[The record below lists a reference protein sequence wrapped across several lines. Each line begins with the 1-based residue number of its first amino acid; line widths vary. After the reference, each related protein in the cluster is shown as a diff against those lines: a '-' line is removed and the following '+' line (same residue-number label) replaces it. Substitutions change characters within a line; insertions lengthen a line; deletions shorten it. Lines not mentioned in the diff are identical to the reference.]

1 MSAHAL
7 VLLAHDLDAQPAGL
21 TSATCAILADR
32 LRSYACA
39 WHRETRALDEIV
51 VNAQED
57 ADAAEDAE
65 TPLCLPV
72 RLSAE
77 LMAVR
82 RDVQG
87 QLDRVIAGQQAE
99 VRARRGEAG

>member
-7 VLLAHDLDAQPAGL
+7 VLLARDLDTQPAGL
-21 TSATCAILADR
+21 TPAACAALADR
-32 LRSYACA
+32 LRSYACV
-39 WHRETRALDEIV
+39 WQRETRALDELV
-51 VNAQED
+51 ANAQED
-57 ADAAEDAE
+57 ADAAEA
-65 TPLCLPV
+65 PLCLPV
-72 RLSAE
+72 RLSAG
-77 LMAVR
+77 LMAAR